1 MSNLTQIIGGQPY
14 YNATAGNEK
23 NNLLDFWK
31 GTQVQYDYLKQ
42 INGTTSVAP
51 AATVITFTVTSTAYF
66 TVGKRVY
73 VTATSGNNL
82 SRTPGTVTSIT
93 NATDLVITFDVAYNS
108 SATTGYTID
117 CYLPETLYLIIA

>member
-51 AATVITFTVTSTAYF
+51 AATVITFIVASTAYF

-73 VTATSGNNL
+73 V
-82 SRTPGTVTSIT
+82 
-93 NATDLVITFDVAYNS
+93 
-108 SATTGYTID
+108 
-117 CYLPETLYLIIA
+117 

>member
-51 AATVITFTVTSTAYF
+51 AATVITFTVASTAYF

-93 NATDLVITFDVAYNS
+93 NATIDNSLNHYSIITTSTDDLTGVTITY
-108 SATTGYTID
+108 TT
-117 CYLPETLYLIIA
+117 